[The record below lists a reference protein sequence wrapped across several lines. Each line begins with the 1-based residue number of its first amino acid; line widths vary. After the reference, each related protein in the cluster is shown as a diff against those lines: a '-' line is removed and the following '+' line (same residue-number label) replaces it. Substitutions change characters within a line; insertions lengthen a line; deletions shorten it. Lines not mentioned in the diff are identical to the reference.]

1 MSRLILILAVFLT
14 ACCGEPSG
22 NNHTTNFKYQ
32 SGDVV
37 YLKPDSLKVT
47 ITKRYDFGDN
57 NIKYD
62 VVYYNKIGEQVENYV
77 YEYEIYG
84 KSY

>member
-22 NNHTTNFKYQ
+22 SKSTTNFKYQ

-47 ITKRYDFGDN
+47 ITQRYDFGDN

>member
-1 MSRLILILAVFLT
+1 MSRLILIFAVLLT
-14 ACCGEPSG
+14 ACCAPSD
-22 NNHTTNFKYQ
+22 NNNTTNFKYQ

-47 ITKRYDFGDN
+47 ITQRWDFGDK

-62 VVYYNKIGEQVENYV
+62 VVYYNKIGEQVDNYV